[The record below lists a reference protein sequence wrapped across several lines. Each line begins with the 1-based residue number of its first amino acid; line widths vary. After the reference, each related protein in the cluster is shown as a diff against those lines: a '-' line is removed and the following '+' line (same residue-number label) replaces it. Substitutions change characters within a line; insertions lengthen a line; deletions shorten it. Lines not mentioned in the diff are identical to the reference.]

1 MYKLLTGMKIL
12 DLTRLLPGGYAT
24 QLLGDLGAEVLKV
37 EEPWQ
42 GDYMRWMEPYFPGT
56 QESALYFG
64 LNRNKKSLK
73 LNLKSSEGREVF
85 FKLLKSYDVVLEGFR
100 PGVMESLGLGY
111 EVLQAANPRVILCSI
126 SGYGQDGPYRLRS
139 GHDINYTAIA
149 GALGLAGVPG
159 GQPVLPAV
167 QVADL
172 GGGALLAVAGVLA
185 AYIARE
191 RTGVGEYVDVSMLDG
206 AVSWMTMLYAQLA
219 AGDPTLKRG
228 EGRLSGGDICYHV
241 YESKDGSYMSLGALE
256 PKFWQAFCQT
266 VGREDLISQQFSRDP
281 GALAEVES
289 IFKQKTQAEWVEFL
303 QDKDLCCEP
312 ILEPFEA
319 KEHPQV
325 RHRSLF
331 LSLVHPQAGRVE
343 VVGNPLKFSREEA
356 QPDRLPPGFGEHT
369 AEVLEKEGFSAEE
382 VARLKERKI
391 IG

>member
-37 EEPWQ
+37 EDPWQ
-42 GDYMRWMEPYFPGT
+42 GDYMRWMEPYLPGT

-206 AVSWMTMLYAQLA
+206 VVSWMTMLYAQLA

-228 EGRLSGGDICYHV
+228 EGRLSGGDICYRV
-241 YESKDGSYMSLGALE
+241 YESKDGRHMSLGALE

-289 IFKQKTQAEWVEFL
+289 IFKQRTQTEWMAFL
-303 QDKDLCCEP
+303 KDKDLCCEP

-343 VVGNPLKFSREEA
+343 VVGNPLKFSQGEA
-356 QPDRLPPGFGEHT
+356 GPDRLPPGFGEHT
-369 AEVLEKEGFSAEE
+369 AEVLEEEGFSTEE
-382 VARLKERKI
+382 IARLKERKI
-391 IG
+391 IR

>member
-37 EEPWQ
+37 EDPWQ
-42 GDYMRWMEPYFPGT
+42 GDYMRWMEPYLPGT

-73 LNLKSSEGREVF
+73 LNLKSSEGLEVF

-100 PGVMESLGLGY
+100 PGVMENLGLGY

-172 GGGALLAVAGVLA
+172 GGGALLAVAGLLA

-191 RTGVGEYVDVSMLDG
+191 RTGLGENVDVSMLDG
-206 AVSWMTMLYAQLA
+206 VVSWMAMLYTQLA

-228 EGRLSGGDICYHV
+228 EGRLSGGDICYRV
-241 YESKDGSYMSLGALE
+241 YAAKDGRYMSLGALE

-266 VGREDLISQQFSRDP
+266 VGREELISHQFSRDP

-289 IFKQKTQAEWVEFL
+289 IFKQRTQAEWVEFL
-303 QDKDLCCEP
+303 KDKDLCCEP

-331 LSLVHPQAGRVE
+331 RSLSHPQAGRVE
-343 VVGNPLKFSREEA
+343 VIGNPLKFGQEEVG
-356 QPDRLPPGFGEHT
+356 PDRLPPGFGEHT
-369 AEVLEKEGFSAEE
+369 EEVLEEEGFSAEE

-391 IG
+391 IE